1 MFVRPLILIL
11 MAALAGPRLAA
22 QQYAPKDVLISD
34 LQRQKVVLMRY
45 IDIMPEEKLSFAPTE
60 GVRTFAGQIA
70 HVASETGRV
79 LAVVAQHGPQPVG
92 DSTFYLK
99 NKSAL
104 RDYVARNYD
113 FAIAGVQSLR
123 AIQMVRASD
132 MHDIEWPNWKWILAV
147 QEHGAWIL
155 GVTAIYLRLNGLQAP
170 EYLPF

>member
-1 MFVRPLILIL
+1 MILML
-11 MAALAGPRLAA
+11 MAALAGSRLAA

-34 LQRQKVVLMRY
+34 LQRQKVVLLRY
-45 IDIMPEEKLSFAPTE
+45 VDIMPEEKLSFAPTE

-79 LAVVAQHGPQPVG
+79 LAAVAQHGPQPVG

-99 NKSAL
+99 NKSSL

-123 AIQMVRASD
+123 AVQMVRASD

-155 GVTAIYLRLNGLQAP
+155 GVTAVYLRLNGLQAP